1 MATRKRTK
9 KQTLAEFRAWLSGV
23 EELQPDDW
31 APTPEQWKL
40 IRDKID
46 GIAEPK
52 PPKPA
57 PAVAQQ
63 ATNNTPPP
71 QHQQFQP
78 PQGFVPPPPVPGG
91 IPDGPVEVAPA
102 AARMAP
108 PVQSVDIASA
118 AKPVDSGDG
127 NYESGFI

>member
-31 APTPEQWKL
+31 APTAEQWQL
-40 IRDKID
+40 IRGKID

-52 PPKPA
+52 VPA
-57 PAVAQQ
+57 PVAAAPQV
-63 ATNNTPPP
+63 ANNTPPP
-71 QHQQFQP
+71 QPQPYHP

-91 IPDGPVEVAPA
+91 IPDGPVEMAPA
-102 AARMAP
+102 VAHLP
-108 PVQSVDIASA
+108 EPVRQVDIASA
-118 AKPVDSGDG
+118 AKPVDKGDG